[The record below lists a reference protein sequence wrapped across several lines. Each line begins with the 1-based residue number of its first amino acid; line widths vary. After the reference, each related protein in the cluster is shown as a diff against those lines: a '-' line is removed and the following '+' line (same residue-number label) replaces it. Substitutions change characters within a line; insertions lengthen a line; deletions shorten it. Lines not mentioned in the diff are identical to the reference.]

1 MSIVARVADVLAARV
16 VRTFPATHVALPTMR
31 AAGVARAAPTRATR
45 AAQVD
50 GPAPAVRPVRVA
62 AVAAVAILLA
72 GCATSGG
79 SGGTADGPGGATTG
93 ATPGS
98 TATGTTAPRS
108 DATTQQPDGPPGAV
122 PRRGEV
128 REIPAAGSLP
138 QVVSSIPTTRK
149 VVFLTIDDGWE
160 QDPGFV
166 QQVRDQRIPITAFA
180 MRDAVEAKGTPDP
193 AGGPGQFVGAGKW
206 GYFRSLRDAQVPV
219 ENHTLTHP
227 NLRLLGYD
235 AQRREICGASTII
248 RKELGTRPTL
258 FRPPF
263 GNYNTDT
270 LRAVKNCGLKTL
282 LLWTATVQPGGKI
295 AYQVPDKK
303 LRPGDILLI
312 HFRPNL
318 ARDFRIL
325 VNKIKRR
332 GYELGNLQAYLDA
345 ATNR

>member
-1 MSIVARVADVLAARV
+1 MSIVAHVADVLGARV
-16 VRTFPATHVALPTMR
+16 ARTFPAGRM
-31 AAGVARAAPTRATR
+31 AGVARAA
-45 AAQVD
+45 QV
-50 GPAPAVRPVRVA
+50 GGSAPVARPGRVA
-62 AVAAVAILLA
+62 AVAAVAVLLA
-72 GCATSGG
+72 GCATGGG
-79 SGGTADGPGGATTG
+79 SGGTADGPGGDMTG

-98 TATGTTAPRS
+98 TSTSTTAPRS
-108 DATTQQPDGPPGAV
+108 DTTTQRPDGPPGAV

-128 REIPAAGSLP
+128 REIPATGSLP
-138 QVVSSIPTTRK
+138 PVISSIPTTRK

-206 GYFRSLRDAQVPV
+206 GYFRSLRDAHVPI

-235 AQRREICGASTII
+235 AQRREICGSSTII
-248 RKELGTRPTL
+248 RRELGTRPTL

-270 LRAVKNCGLKTL
+270 LRAAKNCGLKTV

-325 VNKIKRR
+325 VDKIKRR
-332 GYELGNLQAYLDA
+332 GFELGNLQAYLEA
-345 ATNR
+345 ATTR